1 MRIAWDEM
9 LYQMLRTQGRDVE
22 IFLDGIKQSQ
32 VVSADEERGELT
44 RMKEGLYTG
53 HETLKGRVQIEIV
66 RRAE

>member
-1 MRIAWDEM
+1 MRIACDEM
-9 LYQMLRTQGRDVE
+9 LYQMLRTHGRDVE
-22 IFLDGIKQSQ
+22 IFLDGIKQSL

>member
-22 IFLDGIKQSQ
+22 IFLDGIKQSL